1 MIFSDPESLKWLV
14 DVRRDFHRHPEIS
27 HKEKRT
33 TEKIIKV
40 LKELKIEAHGFPG
53 MTGAVGLIRGLGEGP
68 TVGLRADID
77 ALPIRELN
85 DISYRSQNEGAM
97 HACGH
102 DANTAIMLGVAKK
115 IVRSGLMSRS
125 LGTVKFF
132 FQPAEERV
140 AGAKAMIASGVLEN
154 PRVDRVIAGHMSPDL
169 PVGKAGIFRSTGYAS
184 SDRFVLLINGKGGH
198 GARPEECVDPVVAGS
213 LFVNHIQSIVSR
225 NIKPTEAAVITVG
238 KFVAGNAS
246 NVIPETALLEGS
258 IRALSVRARD
268 QIIRRLHDI
277 VSGLEK
283 TFGVQC
289 QFQIHNGVPILINN
303 SVVAESLYD
312 ASVQVLGSENV
323 SYLPP
328 IMGSEDFVYF
338 TLERPSAI
346 MRLGCSNE
354 KRGIVHS
361 LHSPHFDIDETVLEI
376 GTEIFYE
383 AVKCYLSPS
392 KENK

>member
-1 MIFSDPESLKWLV
+1 MFRSDPEFLQWLV
-14 DVRRDFHRHPEIS
+14 TIRRDIHRHPEIS
-27 HKEKRT
+27 HEERLTTQKIVEILEALNIEVRT
-33 TEKIIKV
+33 
-40 LKELKIEAHGFPG
+40 FPK
-53 MTGAVGLIRGLGEGP
+53 MTGALGLIRGSSGGR
-68 TVGLRADID
+68 TIALRADID
-77 ALPIRELN
+77 ALPIMELN
-85 DISYRSQNEGAM
+85 DVPYKSQYDGIM

-102 DANTAIMLGVAKK
+102 DANTTIMLGVAKK
-115 IVRSGLMSRS
+115 IVWSGLMSKS

-140 AGAKAMIASGVLEN
+140 AGAKAMIEKSVLEN

-169 PVGKAGIFRSTGYAS
+169 PVGKIGIFRSIGYAS
-184 SDRFVLLINGKGGH
+184 SDRFVLLITGKGGH

-225 NIKPTEAAVITVG
+225 NTKPTEAAVITVG

-258 IRALSVRARD
+258 IRALSVSVRD
-268 QIIRRLHDI
+268 QIIRRLYDI

-303 SVVAESLYD
+303 RGVAESLYD
-312 ASVQVLGSENV
+312 ASAQVLRPENV

-361 LHSPHFDIDETVLEI
+361 LHSPYFNIDETVLGI
-376 GTEIFYE
+376 GVEIFYE
-383 AVKCYLSPS
+383 TIRRYLMGHP
-392 KENK
+392 

>member
-1 MIFSDPESLKWLV
+1 MFSSDPESMKWLV
-14 DVRRDFHRHPEIS
+14 GIRRDLHRHPEIS

-33 TEKIIKV
+33 TEKIIRV
-40 LKELKIEAHGFPG
+40 LKELEIEVHGFPD
-53 MTGAVGLIRGLGEGP
+53 MTGAVGVIKGSNGGP
-68 TVGLRADID
+68 TLGLRADID
-77 ALPIRELN
+77 ALPIQELN
-85 DISYRSQNEGAM
+85 DISYRSQNKGIM

-102 DANTAIMLGVAKK
+102 DANTTIMLGVAKK
-115 IVRSGLMSRS
+115 MVQSGLMSRCP
-125 LGTVKFF
+125 GTVKFF

-154 PRVDRVIAGHMSPDL
+154 PHVDRVIAGHMSPDL
-169 PVGKAGIFRSTGYAS
+169 PVGKVGIFRGTGYAS
-184 SDRFVLLINGKGGH
+184 SDRFELLITGKGGH

-213 LFVNHIQSIVSR
+213 LFVTQIQSIASR
-225 NIKPTEAAVITVG
+225 SIKPTEAAVITVG
-238 KFVAGNAS
+238 KFMAGNAS

-258 IRALSVRARD
+258 IRALSVEVRD
-268 QIIRRLHDI
+268 HVIRRLNDI

-283 TFGVQC
+283 AYGVQC

-303 SVVAESLYD
+303 RVVAESLYD

-346 MRLGCSNE
+346 MRLGCSN
-354 KRGIVHS
+354 KNRGIVHS
-361 LHSPHFDIDETVLEI
+361 LHSPYFDIDETVLGI
-376 GTEIFYE
+376 GVEIFYE
-383 AVKCYLSPS
+383 TIKRYLMASP
-392 KENK
+392 

>member
-1 MIFSDPESLKWLV
+1 V
-14 DVRRDFHRHPEIS
+14 
-27 HKEKRT
+27 
-33 TEKIIKV
+33 IK
-40 LKELKIEAHGFPG
+40 GSG
-53 MTGAVGLIRGLGEGP
+53 GGP
-68 TVGLRADID
+68 TLGLRADID
-77 ALPIRELN
+77 ALPIQELN
-85 DISYRSQNEGAM
+85 DISYRSQNEGTM

-102 DANTAIMLGVAKK
+102 DANTTIMLGVAKK
-115 IVRSGLMSRS
+115 IVRSGLMSRC

-154 PRVDRVIAGHMSPDL
+154 PHVDRVIAGHMSPDL
-169 PVGKAGIFRSTGYAS
+169 PVGKVGIFSQYRVCLFRPLSVAYNRQRGPWRTAGRVS
-184 SDRFVLLINGKGGH
+184 GPPSLL
-198 GARPEECVDPVVAGS
+198 VA
-213 LFVNHIQSIVSR
+213 FFETQIQSIVSR
-225 NIKPTEAAVITVG
+225 SIKPTEAAVITVG
-238 KFVAGNAS
+238 KFMAGNAS

-258 IRALSVRARD
+258 IRALSVRVRD
-268 QIIRRLHDI
+268 QIIRRLYDI

-283 TFGVQC
+283 AYGFQC

-303 SVVAESLYD
+303 RVVAESLYD
-312 ASVQVLGSENV
+312 ASVQVLGPESV

-346 MRLGCSNE
+346 MRLGCSNK

-361 LHSPHFDIDETVLEI
+361 LHSPYFDIDETVLAI

-383 AVKCYLSPS
+383 AVKSYLSNS
-392 KENK
+392 K

>member
-1 MIFSDPESLKWLV
+1 MFRSDPEFLQWLV
-14 DVRRDFHRHPEIS
+14 TIRRDIHRHPEIS
-27 HKEKRT
+27 HEERLTTQKIVEILEALNIEVRT
-33 TEKIIKV
+33 
-40 LKELKIEAHGFPG
+40 FPK
-53 MTGAVGLIRGLGEGP
+53 MTGALGLIRGSSGGR
-68 TVGLRADID
+68 TIALRADID
-77 ALPIRELN
+77 ALPIMELN
-85 DISYRSQNEGAM
+85 DVPYKSQYDGIM

-140 AGAKAMIASGVLEN
+140 AGAKAMIEKSVLEN

-169 PVGKAGIFRSTGYAS
+169 PVGKVGIFRSIGYAS
-184 SDRFVLLINGKGGH
+184 SDSFQLLITGKGGH

-213 LFVNHIQSIVSR
+213 LFVNQIQSIVSR
-225 NIKPTEAAVITVG
+225 SIKPTEAAVITVG
-238 KFVAGNAS
+238 KFMAGNAA

-258 IRALSVRARD
+258 IRALSVRVRD

-303 SVVAESLYD
+303 RGVAESLYD
-312 ASVQVLGSENV
+312 ASAQVLGPENV

-361 LHSPHFDIDETVLEI
+361 LHSPYFDIDETVLEI

-383 AVKCYLSPS
+383 AVKYYLSHS
-392 KENK
+392 K

>member
-1 MIFSDPESLKWLV
+1 MLSSDPESMQWLV
-14 DVRRDFHRHPEIS
+14 DIRRDLHRHPEIS

-40 LKELKIEAHGFPG
+40 LKELEIEVHGFPD
-53 MTGAVGLIRGLGEGP
+53 MTGAVGVIKGSGGGP
-68 TVGLRADID
+68 TLGLRADID
-77 ALPIRELN
+77 ALPIQELN
-85 DISYRSQNEGAM
+85 DISYRSQNEGTM

-102 DANTAIMLGVAKK
+102 DANTTIMLGVAKK
-115 IVRSGLMSRS
+115 IVRSGLMSRC

-154 PRVDRVIAGHMSPDL
+154 PHVDRVIAGHMSPDL
-169 PVGKAGIFRSTGYAS
+169 PVGKVGIFRSTGYAS
-184 SDRFVLLINGKGGH
+184 SDRFQLLITGKGGH
-198 GARPEECVDPVVAGS
+198 GARPEECLDPVVAGS
-213 LFVNHIQSIVSR
+213 FFVTQIQSIVSR
-225 NIKPTEAAVITVG
+225 SIKPTEAAVITVG
-238 KFVAGNAS
+238 KFIAGNAS

-258 IRALSVRARD
+258 IRALSVRVRD

-283 TFGVQC
+283 AYGVQC
-289 QFQIHNGVPILINN
+289 KFQIHNGVPILINN

-312 ASVQVLGSENV
+312 ASVQVLGPENV

-346 MRLGCSNE
+346 MRLGCSN
-354 KRGIVHS
+354 KKKGIIHP
-361 LHSPHFDIDETVLEI
+361 LHSPYFDIDEKALEI
-376 GTEIFYE
+376 GVAIFYE
-383 AVKCYLSPS
+383 AVRKYLSADS
-392 KENK
+392 A

>member
-1 MIFSDPESLKWLV
+1 MFRSDPEFLQWLV
-14 DVRRDFHRHPEIS
+14 TIRRDIHRHPEIS
-27 HKEKRT
+27 HEERLTTQKIVEILEALNIEVRT
-33 TEKIIKV
+33 
-40 LKELKIEAHGFPG
+40 FPK
-53 MTGAVGLIRGLGEGP
+53 MTGALGLIRGSSGGR
-68 TVGLRADID
+68 TIALRADID
-77 ALPIRELN
+77 ALPIMELN
-85 DISYRSQNEGAM
+85 DVPYKSQYDGIM

-125 LGTVKFF
+125 FGTVKFF

-140 AGAKAMIASGVLEN
+140 AGAKAMIARGVLEN

-169 PVGKAGIFRSTGYAS
+169 PVGKVGIFRSTGYAS
-184 SDRFVLLINGKGGH
+184 SDRFVLLITGKGGH

-213 LFVNHIQSIVSR
+213 LFVNQIQSIVSR
-225 NIKPTEAAVITVG
+225 SIKPTEAAVITVG
-238 KFVAGNAS
+238 KFMAGNAP

-258 IRALSVRARD
+258 IRALSVKARD

-303 SVVAESLYD
+303 RGVAESLYD
-312 ASVQVLGSENV
+312 ASAQVLRPENV

-361 LHSPHFDIDETVLEI
+361 LHSPYFNIDETVLGI
-376 GTEIFYE
+376 GVEIFYE
-383 AVKCYLSPS
+383 TIRRYLMGHP
-392 KENK
+392 

>member
-1 MIFSDPESLKWLV
+1 MFSSDPESMKWLV
-14 DVRRDFHRHPEIS
+14 GIRRDLHRHPEIS

-33 TEKIIKV
+33 TEKIIRV
-40 LKELKIEAHGFPG
+40 LKELEIEVHGFPD
-53 MTGAVGLIRGLGEGP
+53 MTGAVGVIKGSNGGP
-68 TVGLRADID
+68 TLGLRADID
-77 ALPIRELN
+77 ALPIQELN
-85 DISYRSQNEGAM
+85 DISYRSQNKGIM

-102 DANTAIMLGVAKK
+102 DANTTIMLGVAKK
-115 IVRSGLMSRS
+115 MVQSGLMSRCP
-125 LGTVKFF
+125 GTVKFF

-154 PRVDRVIAGHMSPDL
+154 PHVDRVIAGHMSPDL
-169 PVGKAGIFRSTGYAS
+169 PVGKVGIFRGTGYAS
-184 SDRFVLLINGKGGH
+184 SDRFELLITGIGGH

-213 LFVNHIQSIVSR
+213 LFVTQIQSIASR
-225 NIKPTEAAVITVG
+225 SIKPTEAAVITVG
-238 KFVAGNAS
+238 KFMAGNAS

-258 IRALSVRARD
+258 IRALSVEVRD
-268 QIIRRLHDI
+268 HVIRRLNDI

-283 TFGVQC
+283 AYGVQC

-303 SVVAESLYD
+303 RVVAESLYD
-312 ASVQVLGSENV
+312 ASVQVLGPENV

-346 MRLGCSNE
+346 MRLGCSNK

-361 LHSPHFDIDETVLEI
+361 LHSPYFDIDETVLEI
-376 GTEIFYE
+376 GTEILYE
-383 AVKCYLSPS
+383 AVKCYLSHS
-392 KENK
+392 K

>member
-1 MIFSDPESLKWLV
+1 MFSSDPESMKWLV
-14 DVRRDFHRHPEIS
+14 GIRRDLHRHPEIS

-33 TEKIIKV
+33 TEKIIRV
-40 LKELKIEAHGFPG
+40 LKELEIEVHGFPD
-53 MTGAVGLIRGLGEGP
+53 MTGAVGVIKGSNGGP
-68 TVGLRADID
+68 TLGLRADID
-77 ALPIRELN
+77 ALPIQELN
-85 DISYRSQNEGAM
+85 DISYRSQNKGIM

-102 DANTAIMLGVAKK
+102 DANTTIMLGVAKK
-115 IVRSGLMSRS
+115 MVQSGLMSRCP
-125 LGTVKFF
+125 GTVKFF

-154 PRVDRVIAGHMSPDL
+154 PHVDRVIAGHMSPDL
-169 PVGKAGIFRSTGYAS
+169 PVGKVGIFRGTGYAS
-184 SDRFVLLINGKGGH
+184 SDRFELLITGKGGH

-213 LFVNHIQSIVSR
+213 LFVTQIQSIASR
-225 NIKPTEAAVITVG
+225 SIKPTEAAVITVG
-238 KFVAGNAS
+238 KFMAGNAS

-258 IRALSVRARD
+258 IRALSVEVRD
-268 QIIRRLHDI
+268 HVIRRLNDI

-283 TFGVQC
+283 AYGVQC

-303 SVVAESLYD
+303 RVVAESLYD

-346 MRLGCSNE
+346 MRLGCSN
-354 KRGIVHS
+354 KNRGIVHS
-361 LHSPHFDIDETVLEI
+361 LHSPYFDIDETVLEI

-383 AVKCYLSPS
+383 AVKCYLSHS
-392 KENK
+392 K